1 MILAAIIAICWR
13 GIDEF
18 AIFAPLTTGAIRY
31 DIPTRLAVTATGH
44 YPVVAA
50 SPWRVAGE
58 IAIAIPP
65 HVRLVM
71 VANDLP
77 ALTDPLVSD
86 VLRALTVSPDQVLQ
100 LTPEKSRCCR
110 KAVAATAGGWVLT
123 NRYHWKALRWH
134 HRRSPNYGQTQRH
147 APRYGNKFAHMNT
160 ISSSKRLIYQRL
172 TTLNNAPTP
181 FRGVKTFASNQGERY
196 LNFQLTQNG
205 KMAAFAITQV
215 VLDEATLF
223 NIAVDPDYQRQGL
236 GRALLEHLIDELEK
250 RGVATLWLEV
260 RASNAAAIAL
270 YESLGFNEATIRRN
284 YYPTT
289 DGREDAII
297 MALPISM

>member
-1 MILAAIIAICWR
+1 MTSRRDWQLQQL
-13 GIDEF
+13 GITQWSLRR
-18 AIFAPLTTGAIRY
+18 PGA
-31 DIPTRLAVTATGH
+31 LQ
-44 YPVVAA
+44 
-50 SPWRVAGE
+50 GE
-58 IAIAIPP
+58 IAIAIPA

-100 LTPEKSRCCR
+100 LTPEKIAMLPQGSRCNSWR
-110 KAVAATAGGWVLT
+110 LGTEASLPLAG
-123 NRYHWKALRWH
+123 YHWKALRWH
-134 HRRSPNYGQTQRH
+134 HRRSPIYGQTQRH

-160 ISSSKRLIYQRL
+160 ISSLETTDLPAAYHIEQR
-172 TTLNNAPTP
+172 AHAFPWSE
-181 FRGVKTFASNQGERY
+181 KTFASNQGERY